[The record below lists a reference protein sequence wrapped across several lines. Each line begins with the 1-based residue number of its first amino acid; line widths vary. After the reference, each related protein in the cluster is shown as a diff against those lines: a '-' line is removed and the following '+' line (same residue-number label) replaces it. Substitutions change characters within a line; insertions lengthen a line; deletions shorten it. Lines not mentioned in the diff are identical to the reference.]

1 MRCVPELI
9 STVDIFLLETEYDG
23 TQILDYKLFESALKP
38 EAPNIHLIICEVVPM
53 LGSIKV
59 LLMRFLCN
67 IEHLRA

>member
-53 LGSIKV
+53 LTAIEILFMSLLRKV
-59 LLMRFLCN
+59 STRL
-67 IEHLRA
+67 